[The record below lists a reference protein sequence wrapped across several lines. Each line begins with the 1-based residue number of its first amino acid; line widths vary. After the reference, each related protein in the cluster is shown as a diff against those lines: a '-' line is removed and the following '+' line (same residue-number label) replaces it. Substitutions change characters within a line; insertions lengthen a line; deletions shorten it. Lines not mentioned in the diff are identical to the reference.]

1 MDWEGFE
8 HIYIENSLYWLMNSF
23 LWPQSMFWPKGTLAD
38 DKQEN
43 KRHLEPLPE
52 NNDEL

>member
-8 HIYIENSLYWLMNSF
+8 YIYREQF
-23 LWPQSMFWPKGTLAD
+23 LLANELLSVAQSTFWPKGTLAD